1 MRAFYLAGSA
11 AILFTYAAVAADEL
25 GTSAGPVTITPVRH
39 ASLMLQAGGK
49 VVHVDPWGAANY
61 DNLPAADLVLITHE
75 HGDHFDP
82 AALEK
87 VVKADT
93 GVVAPAAVAAKY
105 TRAASIE
112 AGDTR
117 EWNGWKIEAVHAYNL
132 EGRHEKGAGVGY
144 VLTYGGKRIYIAG
157 DTDGTPEMK
166 ALKDI
171 DIAFVPMNPPY
182 TMSPAEAA
190 AAVRAFKPAVVYPYH
205 FRGSDVKAFEAALA
219 GSGVEVRLRD
229 WY

>member
-1 MRAFYLAGSA
+1 MRAFCLAGVA
-11 AILFTYAAVAADEL
+11 ALMLAHAAAAADEL
-25 GTSAGPVTITPVRH
+25 ATSAGAVTITPVRH

-49 VVHVDPWGAANY
+49 VIHVDPWGAANY
-61 DNLPAADLVLITHE
+61 QNLPAADLVLLTHD

-93 GVVAPAAVAAKY
+93 GVVAPPVVAAKY
-105 TRAASIE
+105 ARAASIS

-117 EWNGWKIEAVHAYNL
+117 EWSNWRIEAVHAYNF
-132 EGRHEKGAGVGY
+132 EGRHEKGVGIGY

-171 DIAFVPMNPPY
+171 DVAFVPMNPPY
-182 TMSPAEAA
+182 TMSPQQAAE
-190 AAVRAFKPAVVYPYH
+190 AVRAFKPKVVYPYH

-219 GSGVEVRLRD
+219 GSGVEVRIRN